1 MLKTRD
7 SIRDLRCGK
16 SGVRS
21 GSIGVKSQ
29 GSNQGRWQPR
39 LWLVISGV
47 RPGTFGVGSHL
58 WSTLALAHRPGL
70 VRNAPR
76 IESLYFLKTIITILF
91 GVSKH
96 REFDPRGF
104 SHQPWTM
111 GEGGCCPQV
120 AMPRALA
127 ADQAPTSPASK
138 RQKKKNPE
146 QVAMRSNLL
155 VEHIV
160 TKTALARG
168 DSRPLGA
175 QGSDPDWLRPKQRR
189 LFFYGCSNYQGYHHP
204 SPPPPS
210 LPGGLMAASRASP
223 GWVRLPPPAHP
234 R

>member
-76 IESLYFLKTIITILF
+76 IECLYFLETIITILF

-96 REFDPRGF
+96 REFDPLGF
-104 SHQPWTM
+104 AHHPWTL

-146 QVAMRSNLL
+146 KVAMRSNLL

-168 DSRPLGA
+168 TPGRSG
-175 QGSDPDWLRPKQRR
+175 LRVLIRTGFGR
-189 LFFYGCSNYQGYHHP
+189 SNGDCFF
-204 SPPPPS
+204 
-210 LPGGLMAASRASP
+210 MAAVITKVTTTPA
-223 GWVRLPPPAHP
+223 LPPLPP
-234 R
+234 RGVDGSLSCQPGVG